1 MEAIGET
8 DSGFKVEIRNPE
20 TTEKNELR
28 GTLCFQ
34 KDEDSTLI
42 TEENAKISKR
52 RIDEFLSL
60 LGDMEGL
67 DDSEKQEVLTGIIK
81 LKGKAKQIVKD
92 QQEEKT
98 QESKSKELY
107 DEDDSI
113 AENLEVGNKELE
125 LNSKTEINV
134 REQEETLV
142 DHRKDAENNI
152 DSEEKLKVY
161 KVTFGE
167 GTEEDEFRMFVE
179 AGDSLHIGKT
189 KAPVKIADLQEEP
202 YRNYIEKKYRE
213 LDSDFEGDLDDFL
226 RSQQGYYLKKAPEI
240 KEESKQ
246 KVKNLSNNQLKGLIA
261 EYLKGGFEKDSK
273 LQKVLFPHLVKHDRK
288 GTKPQDIMPYNPH
301 NLVFTN
307 SKVGK
312 TYTAEKIGI
321 VRDDVTPAGLC
332 GYISAEETRRGI
344 LYNEDET
351 VFADEI
357 NFRSDRQ
364 MNDEILSLLE
374 RGTSKQSKAGK
385 SLLTDFYGDLVYM
398 ANPTEDKDNL
408 KPVEKFQYLLE
419 ALGRN
424 MQGMGSRFGVVLF
437 DENLEP
443 ATGEPMNQDRRRKLS
458 KLVSWLK
465 SEISQKYTEIQQE
478 MVSWLEKEYPEDY
491 RDIVDKLGVNE
502 KMAQFWK
509 SHKESYRHARGHALK
524 MAVLDNIADI
534 LNGSY
539 DLDKIEAD
547 AESYFEEVLEIN
559 KETMAKMDGEVS
571 KQVRIEKAKALV
583 EDQEPLYLKLFV
595 KTAIN
600 YQKKDGNSLQ
610 EYTALSELE
619 DSWNDLR
626 DDIKEVNEN
635 SKYWSWSRIANIIQK
650 KRVDHQ
656 EEIQDKYDLYL
667 TEEQGTV
674 MVKKTSFTFFDPFQ
688 RIKLTDNVSSNRGR
702 SGKDRSNESSESEE
716 DDRDDQDD
724 QDTSQEDGEKETLET
739 RYRMKCEKDGVWS
752 HRELWEQ
759 RDDSMVKIDGDEVEP
774 YSGKITEAFQK
785 GYSCRC
791 PECGEWMTPF
801 EDTTE

>member
-1 MEAIGET
+1 MEAISET
-8 DSGFKVEIRNPE
+8 DSGFKVGIRSPE
-20 TTEKNELR
+20 TTDKNELR

-60 LGDMEGL
+60 LGEMEEL
-67 DDSEKQEVLTGIIK
+67 DDSEEQEILSRIIK
-81 LKGKAKQIVKD
+81 LKAKAKQIAED
-92 QQEEKT
+92 QQEKKT
-98 QESKSKELY
+98 KELRNKELY
-107 DEDDSI
+107 EEDDSI
-113 AENLEVGNKELE
+113 AENLKAGNREIE
-125 LNSKTEINV
+125 LNPKTEINV
-134 REQEETLV
+134 REQEETVV
-142 DHRKDAENNI
+142 DHRKDTKNNI

-179 AGDSLHIGKT
+179 AGDSLHLGKT

-202 YRNYIEKKYRE
+202 YRSYIEKKYRD
-213 LDSDFEGDLDDFL
+213 LNSDFEGDLDDFL
-226 RSQQGYYLKKAPEI
+226 RSQQGYFLKKAPEI

-261 EYLKGGFEKDSK
+261 EYLKGGFDKDAK

-288 GTKPQDIMPYNPH
+288 GTKPQDIMPYNSH

-385 SLLTDFYGDLVYM
+385 SLMTNFYGDLVYM

-437 DENLEP
+437 DENLET
-443 ATGEPMNQDRRRKLS
+443 AEGEPMNSDRRRKLS

-478 MVSWLEKEYPEDY
+478 MVSWLEQEYPEDY
-491 RDIVDKLGVNE
+491 RDKVDKLGVNE

-539 DLDKIEAD
+539 DLNKIESDAD
-547 AESYFEEVLEIN
+547 SYFEDVLEIN
-559 KETMAKMDGEVS
+559 KETMAKMSGKVS
-571 KQVRIEKAKALV
+571 RQVRIEKAKALV

-595 KTAIN
+595 KTAIK

-610 EYTALSELE
+610 EYTAISELE
-619 DSWNDLR
+619 DSWKDLR
-626 DDIKEVNEN
+626 DDISEVNEN
-635 SKYWSWSRIANIIQK
+635 SKYWRWSRIANVIQK
-650 KRVDHQ
+650 QRSNHQ
-656 EEIQDKYDLYL
+656 QEIHDKYDLYL
-667 TEEQGTV
+667 TEEQGMV
-674 MVKKTSFTFFDPFQ
+674 MVKKMSFSFFDPFQ
-688 RIKLTDNVSSNRGR
+688 RIKLSDNVSSDGDGGGN
-702 SGKDRSNESSESEE
+702 DRSTESSESED

-724 QDTSQEDGEKETLET
+724 QDTSEKEDEKETL
-739 RYRMKCEKDGVWS
+739 
-752 HRELWEQ
+752 
-759 RDDSMVKIDGDEVEP
+759 
-774 YSGKITEAFQK
+774 
-785 GYSCRC
+785 
-791 PECGEWMTPF
+791 
-801 EDTTE
+801 